1 MGTLSN
7 VFGKKNLTPDEQ
19 RLQAMIDKACKNSP
33 TAKATIEKAL
43 ANGMKLKW
51 DTDGCRKINAIGY
64 CIQSDKTVA
73 LSADYSEA
81 TLISTII
88 HEARHAN
95 QPAEPDAK
103 SHDMRTIIQ
112 WNRAIEAD
120 AMTTQALAAYEMRG
134 TNPEVWDDFKSHFS
148 FVATPFE
155 EEMKRSG
162 NANNARQAG
171 FAGWMNSGSYK
182 GGYDESEAK
191 YIRKLMR
198 LRPDQTNQ
206 MSRRALS
213 TQEIE
218 DRINS
223 VDNSGYLRRNT
234 MQSPEAMALSL
245 RDMYELKQGLKG
257 LEGVAYNDKSI
268 DWANGRFR
276 NTKMV
281 KVQRKERGFFEKI
294 GDKIEQAVDDVQ
306 IAVGLKDRPKTKD
319 EQRLDLLL
327 NNMSKASPEFK
338 EQLKLAKADGLKIE
352 VKASDDEFAEWSSF
366 DRKTNTLTLDA
377 NMTNQEMMRA
387 LMNRTAWSAQPEA
400 PSIGEADMRTSLQ
413 YYRAQNADALASQAC
428 MAEQMRKDY
437 PELADSFNKDY
448 PDIAQAYANAADKNG
463 ISTEGKEAAFKA
475 WFDNSARVRSSDTAV
490 LNTDN
495 SEWAKDNKDKVLTKA
510 MTAEEIQN
518 RVAFYVSGNFM
529 ASDKAM
535 AIDAET
541 MSRAKNEA
549 ARYEAISGN
558 TDHSL
563 DTENGKLADTQT
575 VKKEQK
581 PWYKRALDS
590 IHREV
595 RLLRMNRV
603 DRKAYLAAEKRRNEA
618 TKRIEPKQ
626 SLQDKLKTFQRN
638 TVAPQ
643 TKQATARQD
652 FNKQLQQVRINR
664 AIASR

>member
-7 VFGKKNLTPDEQ
+7 VFGKKNLTPDEKK
-19 RLQAMIDKACKNSP
+19 LQAMVDKACKNSP

-51 DTDGCRKINAIGY
+51 DTEGCRKINAIGY
-64 CIQSDKTVA
+64 CVQSDKTVA
-73 LSADYSEA
+73 LNANYPEA

-95 QPAEPDAK
+95 QPAEPDSK
-103 SHDMRTIIQ
+103 LHDMRTIIQ

-134 TNPEVWDDFKSHFS
+134 TNPEVWNDFKSRFS
-148 FVATPFE
+148 FVATPLE

-171 FAGWMNSGSYK
+171 FVGWMNSGSYK
-182 GGYDESEAK
+182 GGYDENEAK
-191 YIRKLMR
+191 YIHKLMR

-223 VDNSGYLRRNT
+223 VDNSGYLQRST
-234 MQSPEAMALSL
+234 MQRPEAMELSL

-268 DWANGRFR
+268 DWENGRFR

-294 GDKIEQAVDDVQ
+294 SDKIEQAVDDVQ

-338 EQLKLAKADGLKIE
+338 EKLEQAKANGLKIE
-352 VKASDDEFAEWSSF
+352 VKESDDEFSELSSF
-366 DRKTNTLTLDA
+366 DGKTNTLTLDA

-387 LMNRTAWSAQPEA
+387 LMDQTAWSAQPEA
-400 PSIGEADMRTSLQ
+400 PSIGEADMRTSMQ
-413 YYRAQNADALASQAC
+413 YHRARNADSLASQAC
-428 MAEQMRKDY
+428 MAVQMLETY
-437 PELADSFNKDY
+437 PELTDSFNKDH
-448 PDIAQAYANAADKNG
+448 PDITKAYINASNKNG
-463 ISTEGKEAAFKA
+463 IAAEGKDAAFKA
-475 WFDNSARVRSSDTAV
+475 WFDNPARVRSSDTAV

-495 SEWAKDNKDKVLTKA
+495 TKWAKNHKDKILSKA

-529 ASDKAM
+529 ASDKAL
-535 AIDAET
+535 AIDTET

-549 ARYEAISGN
+549 KRYEEISGN

-563 DTENGKLADTQT
+563 DTKNGKLADTQT

-603 DRKAYLAAEKRRNEA
+603 DRKAYLAAEKLRNEA
-618 TKRIEPKQ
+618 TKRVEPKQ

-638 TVAPQ
+638 TVTPQ
-643 TKQATARQD
+643 TKQATARAD
-652 FNKQLQQVRINR
+652 FNKQLQQVRLKR
-664 AIASR
+664 MQESR

>member
-1 MGTLSN
+1 
-7 VFGKKNLTPDEQ
+7 
-19 RLQAMIDKACKNSP
+19 
-33 TAKATIEKAL
+33 
-43 ANGMKLKW
+43 
-51 DTDGCRKINAIGY
+51 
-64 CIQSDKTVA
+64 
-73 LSADYSEA
+73 
-81 TLISTII
+81 
-88 HEARHAN
+88 
-95 QPAEPDAK
+95 
-103 SHDMRTIIQ
+103 
-112 WNRAIEAD
+112 
-120 AMTTQALAAYEMRG
+120 
-134 TNPEVWDDFKSHFS
+134 
-148 FVATPFE
+148 
-155 EEMKRSG
+155 
-162 NANNARQAG
+162 
-171 FAGWMNSGSYK
+171 
-182 GGYDESEAK
+182 
-191 YIRKLMR
+191 
-198 LRPDQTNQ
+198 
-206 MSRRALS
+206 
-213 TQEIE
+213 
-218 DRINS
+218 
-223 VDNSGYLRRNT
+223 
-234 MQSPEAMALSL
+234 MALSL

-338 EQLKLAKADGLKIE
+338 EQLKLAKANGLKIE

-366 DRKTNTLTLDA
+366 DCKTNTLTLDA